1 MPPPTPPDPSASW
14 LGPWSRPADH
24 PAQIALAL
32 GCLLIVSAII
42 PGGTRRLLSALDFSG
57 VGDRVRT
64 QRFLAVT
71 GLAAAFLSIAYV
83 DAYLHGG
90 PRGLDAPIYWLQ
102 GRVLSHG
109 SFSWTVP
116 SPLASYRAKGL
127 IAALPD
133 RLSGIF
139 PPGYPLLLA
148 AGFLVGAPML
158 VGPVIAGG
166 LVVCTWFLTRELAV
180 HAGGKTSV
188 RPEQAAGLAV
198 GLSVVCAALRRET
211 ADTLPHGAAALA
223 IALALTSALRGRRMR
238 EPRLFA
244 IAGLAL
250 GWLVSVR
257 PVAALPVGG
266 VAIALMLRSARNRE
280 ALGWSIAGALPG
292 IALLLGAN
300 HAAIG
305 QALASPASTYG
316 ASVAAIA
323 VPLTTATQDAAT
335 ALREVRVHM
344 MDIANFEPLA
354 LALFLGL
361 SSGRRT
367 VASSCAALV
376 VAGQLA
382 AYAWAVHARLMP
394 AAGSLSEIL
403 PIEHALIGYG
413 VAAAFS
419 RSFERVATATIGL
432 TLGGFAVHAAAA
444 HAALGS
450 SDLGRPHFEADVL
463 QEAGVTRGLLFLDD
477 DDGFELAAIPGLEAS
492 RGVQAVRLR
501 GDDHDRIAY
510 ETAEANGHSAAHRY
524 VVTAAGASTPSW
536 SPASPG
542 APFWRFE
549 AESDWPPMMVSGGSA
564 SRLQLTTSC
573 VSGSAVL
580 ALSPAGQ
587 RDARLT
593 MELPV
598 PAAPIAGPKR
608 NWTVTPRIYQVGQT
622 AEGSLDLMVGSPSG
636 SPVAHWSWR
645 DDAGASTCRDLA
657 PAGVELGRA
666 PVKAWLILTA
676 RGGQVALD
684 RTLLR

>member
-1 MPPPTPPDPSASW
+1 MPAPTPPDPSASW
-14 LGPWSRPADH
+14 LGTWSRPADH

-42 PGGTRRLLSALDFSG
+42 PGGTRRILSALDFTG
-57 VGDRVRT
+57 VGDHART
-64 QRFLAVT
+64 RRFLAVT
-71 GLAAAFLSIAYV
+71 ALAAAFLSIAYV

-116 SPLASYRAKGL
+116 SPIASYRARGL

-158 VGPVIAGG
+158 VGPIISGG
-166 LVVCTWFLTRELAV
+166 LVVFTWLLTRELAV
-180 HAGGKTSV
+180 HAGERNAV

-223 IALALTSALRGRRMR
+223 IAVALTSALRGWRMR

-250 GWLVSVR
+250 GWLVSAR
-257 PVAALPVGG
+257 PLAALPMGG
-266 VAIALMLRSARNRE
+266 AAITLMLRSERRRE
-280 ALGWSIAGALPG
+280 ALAWSIVAAAPG
-292 IALLLGAN
+292 IALLLGAD

-305 QALASPASTYG
+305 RAFASPAAMYT
-316 ASVAAIA
+316 ASVTEIAA
-323 VPLTTATQDAAT
+323 PLTAASHDAAK
-335 ALREVRVHM
+335 ALGEVRVHL

-354 LALFLGL
+354 LALFLGV
-361 SSGRRT
+361 SSKRRT
-367 VASSCAALV
+367 LASSLTALV
-376 VAGQLA
+376 VAAQFAVLA
-382 AYAWAVHARLMP
+382 LGLYARFARS
-394 AAGSLSEIL
+394 AGSLSEIL
-403 PIEHALIGYG
+403 PLEHALIGYS

-419 RSFERVATATIGL
+419 RSFERVAAATVGL
-432 TLGGFAVHAAAA
+432 ALGGFAVHAAAA

-463 QEAGVTRGLLFLDD
+463 QEAGISRGLLFFDD
-477 DDGFELAAIPGLEAS
+477 DQGFELAAVPGLEAS

-510 ETAEANGHSAAHRY
+510 ETAEANGHAPAHRY
-524 VVTAAGASTPSW
+524 VVTAAGASAPSW

-542 APFWRFE
+542 AIFWRFE
-549 AESDWPPMMVSGGSA
+549 AESDWPPMLVSGGSA
-564 SRLQLTTSC
+564 SRPQVATSC

-598 PAAPIAGPKR
+598 PAAPIAGPMR
-608 NWTVTPRIYQVGQT
+608 NWTVTPRIYQLGQT
-622 AEGSLDLMVGSPSG
+622 AEGSLDVVVGSPSG

-645 DDAGASTCRDLA
+645 DEAGGSTCRDLP
-657 PAGVELGRA
+657 PAGVELGR
-666 PVKAWLILTA
+666 PPTKAWLVLTA